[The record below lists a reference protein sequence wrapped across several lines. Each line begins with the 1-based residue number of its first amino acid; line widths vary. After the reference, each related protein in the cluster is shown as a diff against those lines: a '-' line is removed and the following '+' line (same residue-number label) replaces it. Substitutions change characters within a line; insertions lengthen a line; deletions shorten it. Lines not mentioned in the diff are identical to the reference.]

1 MPERTKE
8 RPPGVTIFLLFYIVV
23 SLIVVTT
30 TSLTYRLES
39 IYPLYLF
46 HLFFAVTSVYLV
58 FGLLK
63 IKLTSWV
70 LLYLQAGLVFLFSL
84 LSTELHLTT
93 LIIDSLNIV
102 PLTYFLCKR
111 VRKLYS
117 EKQFNWLEQPERYL
131 YEISIE
137 MHNTLFYT
145 FDISKSGAFV
155 KHDITDLQEGE
166 LLPITIHI
174 DEIKIDC
181 FAEVVWINKK
191 TNCNYPPGFALKYN
205 RVSRLDRQQL
215 EYFIK
220 LLKELKTEK
229 LR

>member
-8 RPPGVTIFLLFYIVV
+8 RAPGVTIFLLFYIIV
-23 SLIVVTT
+23 SFLVVTT
-30 TSLTYRLES
+30 TSLTYRLDS

-46 HLFFAVTSVYLV
+46 QLFFAVTSAYLV

-63 IKLTSWV
+63 IKFSSWV
-70 LLYLQAGLVFLFSL
+70 LLYLQAGLVLLFSL
-84 LSTELHLTT
+84 FSTKLRLTT
-93 LIIDSLNIV
+93 ITIGTLNIV
-102 PLTYFLCKR
+102 PLSYFLSRR

-117 EKQFNWLEQPERYL
+117 EKKFNWLDQPERYL

-137 MHNTLFYT
+137 MHSTLFYT
-145 FDISKSGAFV
+145 FDISKSGAFI
-155 KHDITDLQEGE
+155 KHDVTDLQVGE

-174 DEIKIDC
+174 DEVKIDC
-181 FAEVVWINKK
+181 FAEVVWINRK

-205 RVSRLDRQQL
+205 RVSRRDRQQL

-220 LLKELKTEK
+220 LLQELKTEK